1 MRVIHFLVNY
11 SSNLFIECHTSSSP
25 TNVIIET
32 DHIWNHAGKIG
43 SKLESAPVID
53 VEEPQIRLQLLPV
66 SIKHIFVIQSWITLS
81 VNPLL
86 FGTIIQKWEK
96 VCLDGLFLTSAVSW
110 VGVRAKVTGCWNCY
124 KENLA
129 AALSQPLEN
138 NFKLWCKI
146 YWEPLPG
153 NSGRHAHQVNSQFL
167 PQTSALLQW
176 NGTDSNS
183 EHTVMCQTPLQ
194 KEDYK
199 VLKPKNRP
207 HFVFSKNPERN
218 IMKAYFINIC
228 SRHISAAA
236 YATCQTFGIIQFFF

>member
-110 VGVRAKVTGCWNCY
+110 VGLRAKVTGSWNCY

-129 AALSQPLEN
+129 AHSHLKITLNYDAKYTESHCQETVADMHIKSTVTFFPRRQLSSNEMAQTQTQN
-138 NFKLWCKI
+138 ILWCAR
-146 YWEPLPG
+146 
-153 NSGRHAHQVNSQFL
+153 RHYRKRGL
-167 PQTSALLQW
+167 
-176 NGTDSNS
+176 
-183 EHTVMCQTPLQ
+183 
-194 KEDYK
+194 
-199 VLKPKNRP
+199 
-207 HFVFSKNPERN
+207 
-218 IMKAYFINIC
+218 
-228 SRHISAAA
+228 
-236 YATCQTFGIIQFFF
+236 